1 MIEKLFKFNR
11 NKLKQNN
18 NQKYQNNSD
27 LILDLEMYKSSII
40 DSGIFLYKA
49 PCAKL
54 TANYI
59 FNENG

>member
-49 PCAKL
+49 PA
-54 TANYI
+54 I
-59 FNENG
+59 H